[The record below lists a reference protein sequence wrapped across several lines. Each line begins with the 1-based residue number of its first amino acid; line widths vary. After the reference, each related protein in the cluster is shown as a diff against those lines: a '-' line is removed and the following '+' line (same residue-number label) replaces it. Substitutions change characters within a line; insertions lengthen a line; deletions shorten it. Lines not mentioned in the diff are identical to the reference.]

1 MPSLELPRK
10 LLIATKMLLD
20 ILVKFSVFA
29 SLVPCLINHLVLC
42 SNGGHQLI
50 SVTKHAYP
58 QILEK
63 AGSLT
68 SDYYSE

>member
-42 SNGGHQLI
+42 SNGGQLI

-58 QILEK
+58 QILKK

-68 SDYYSE
+68 SD